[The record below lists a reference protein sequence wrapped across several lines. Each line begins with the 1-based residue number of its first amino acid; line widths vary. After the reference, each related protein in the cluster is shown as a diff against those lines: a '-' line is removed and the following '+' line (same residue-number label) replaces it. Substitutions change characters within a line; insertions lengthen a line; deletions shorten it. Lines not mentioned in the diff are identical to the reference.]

1 MATGTPVEAHMHV
14 HLSAHTCMCTVST
27 NVQTTLSH
35 AGLGVP
41 WPGRAPGPVAAFP
54 TQGQRRLQARWR
66 VSAPSPRKSRGSLG
80 STRQLPLS
88 PQPSAAAAPAE
99 WGGKANDE
107 QLRQEVLH
115 AEHRG
120 AQEDPRLARAV

>member
-1 MATGTPVEAHMHV
+1 MHV
-14 HLSAHTCMCTVST
+14 HSQHQRTDHT
-27 NVQTTLSH
+27 
-35 AGLGVP
+35 
-41 WPGRAPGPVAAFP
+41 FP
-54 TQGQRRLQARWR
+54 
-66 VSAPSPRKSRGSLG
+66 SRGSLG
-80 STRQLPLS
+80 STWQLPPS

-120 AQEDPRLARAV
+120 AQEDPCLARAV